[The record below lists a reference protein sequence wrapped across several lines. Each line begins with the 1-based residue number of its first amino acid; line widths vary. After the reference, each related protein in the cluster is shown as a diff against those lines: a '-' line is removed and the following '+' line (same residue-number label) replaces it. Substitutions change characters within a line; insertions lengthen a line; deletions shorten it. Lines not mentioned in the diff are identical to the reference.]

1 MFEKQE
7 FTGVESDIFSLGI
20 VLFNLVTGKAG
31 FITSEKEDKY
41 YNLIRNVEDND
52 YTPYWNKVLP
62 LINKVLPENFK
73 KLYISMVA
81 YNAENRPTIA
91 EILNSDW
98 LKEINI
104 LNQQQYDLLEN
115 KIRNELE
122 DLYKNIKETN
132 GQEVI
137 IAETLHKEGYITRGI
152 TNNEEKFFKNSELK
166 PKKIPNDRLNVNHYI
181 KINGKLKVVEFMNSL
196 ADEIILKYPDNNY
209 IEASEENL
217 KMNVT
222 IDNDKSE
229 ETKGKKESKMDI
241 ELFEYDKG
249 GYLLEFIRKG
259 GEIPDYYKHFIEIK
273 KIIINELLNINKV

>member
-1 MFEKQE
+1 
-7 FTGVESDIFSLGI
+7 
-20 VLFNLVTGKAG
+20 
-31 FITSEKEDKY
+31 
-41 YNLIRNVEDND
+41 
-52 YTPYWNKVLP
+52 
-62 LINKVLPENFK
+62 
-73 KLYISMVA
+73 MVA
-81 YNAENRPTIA
+81 HNAKNRPTIA
-91 EILNSDW
+91 DILSSDW

-132 GQEVI
+132 GEEAT
-137 IAETLHKEGYITRGI
+137 IAKKLHEEGYITRGI
-152 TNNEEKFFKNSELK
+152 TNNEEKFFKSSELK
-166 PKKIPNDRLNVNHYI
+166 PKKIPNYRLNVNHYI
-181 KINGKLKVVEFMNSL
+181 KINGKLKEVEFMNLL
-196 ADEIILKYPDNNY
+196 ADEIILKYPDNNH

-222 IDNDKSE
+222 IDNDLSE
-229 ETKGKKESKMDI
+229 ETKGKKESKIDI

-259 GEIPDYYKHFIEIK
+259 GEIPDYYQHFIEIK